1 MARKKKKKKK
11 YRGFWI
17 FVRIQLL
24 LMIIVLGALA
34 YYYYGGYAKEIKN
47 LQNEALKKVHQSS
60 EATFC
65 AAQTGIVYDC
75 NKQVIATLSGE
86 KDVYYLKYEQ
96 IPSSFISAMISV
108 EDKKFYRHHGI
119 DFQAILRAA
128 IAMVRNGEVSQGGS
142 TITQQLART
151 VFLSTEKTWQRKVEE
166 MFIALELEKIYS
178 KNDLLEFYFNNI
190 YFANGYY
197 GIAAASKGYFNKEP
211 SQLSLSETTFLC
223 AIPNNPT
230 LYNPLL
236 KKENTIKR
244 RDRILYGMLQDKLID
259 EKTYFEAKNEE
270 ITFTIPEKK
279 KNDYVETYA
288 YDCATKILMTK
299 KGFIFKTAFQ
309 NAEEKEKY
317 QNDYETKYKECKRSL
332 FTAGYR
338 IYTSIDLSME
348 QKLQTSVDEMLA
360 SYDEKSEQGI
370 FKLQG
375 AAVCIDNQTGYVKA
389 IVGGRN
395 QNLEGY
401 TLNRAYQSF
410 RQPGSSIKPLVVYT
424 PILERGYTPDS
435 QVVDE
440 AVEGGPVQKSYK
452 GAMTLREAVEFSKNT
467 VAWKLFSDLTPGV
480 GLSYL
485 EKMHFSRLDKE
496 DYRLPTALGG
506 MTHGVSPLEMAAAY
520 ETLAY
525 DGIYRNPTCIIRIED
540 AWGKKVVDT
549 AMEEEVIYKQKAAR
563 MMTNVLTGVLTK
575 GTAAGL
581 GVIGMPSA
589 GKTGTTNDNKDGW
602 FVGYT
607 PYYTTS
613 VWVGCDMPKEL
624 SELQG
629 GTFPAKIWNRF
640 MTEIHSGLSPLEFLP
655 Y

>member
-24 LMIIVLGALA
+24 LMFIVLGALA
-34 YYYYGGYAKEIKN
+34 YYYYGGYAKDIKK
-47 LQNEALKKVHQSS
+47 LQTEALEKVHQSS

-65 AAQTGIVYDC
+65 AVQTGIVYDC

-86 KDVYYLKYEQ
+86 KDVYYLKYDQ

-128 IAMVRNGEVSQGGS
+128 IAMVRDGEVSQGGS

-166 MFIALELEKIYS
+166 MYIALELEKLYD
-178 KNDLLEFYFNNI
+178 KNELLEFYFNNI

-211 SQLSLSETTFLC
+211 SQLTLSQATFLC

-230 LYNPLL
+230 LYNPTL
-236 KKENTIKR
+236 KKENTLKR
-244 RDRILYGMLQDKLID
+244 RDRILYGMLQDELID
-259 EKTYFEAKNEE
+259 EKTYFEAKNED
-270 ITFTIPEKK
+270 IILTVPEKK
-279 KNDYVETYA
+279 KNDYVETYV
-288 YDCATKILMTK
+288 YECATKAIMAK
-299 KGFIFKTAFQ
+299 KGFVFKTEFQ
-309 NAEEKEKY
+309 NLEEKEQY
-317 QNDYETKYKECKRSL
+317 QNDYETSYKESRRSL
-332 FTAGYR
+332 YTAGYR

-348 QKLQTSVDEMLA
+348 EKLQTFVDESL
-360 SYDEKSEQGI
+360 SSFDEKSTQGI
-370 FKLQG
+370 FQLQG
-375 AAVCIDNQTGYVKA
+375 AAVCIDNQSGYVKA

-467 VAWKLFSDLTPGV
+467 VAWKLFGDLTPEV

-520 ETLAY
+520 ETLAN
-525 DGIYRNPTCIIRIED
+525 DGIYRNPTCILQIED
-540 AWGKKVVDT
+540 AWGKKLIET
-549 AMEEEVIYKQKAAR
+549 AMEEEVVYKQGAAR
-563 MMTNVLTGVLTK
+563 MMTNVLTGVLTR

-581 GVIGMPSA
+581 GVSGMQSA

-607 PYYTTS
+607 PYFTTS

-640 MTEIHSGLSPLEFLP
+640 MTEIHSGLTPLEFLP